1 MKSVAQKLDII
12 SIRNQ
17 FPILHQQ
24 VNGKPLIYFDNAATT
39 QKPEAVIDA
48 LVKYYTTDNAN
59 IHRAAHTLAARSTDM
74 FEDTRKTI
82 QTFINAKEV
91 EECIFTKGVTESI
104 NLVAQTWGRKFLQAG
119 DEVIITSMEH
129 HSNIV
134 PWQMICEEKG
144 AILKV
149 IPINESGELLMD
161 EYEKMLSSKT
171 KMVACVW
178 VSNALGTINPV
189 KEIITKAHAVGAKV
203 LLDGA
208 QACSHL
214 EVDVQ
219 DLDCDFLA
227 VSSHKLYGPTGVG
240 VLYGKRAL
248 LESMPPYQGGGE
260 MIKEV
265 SFEKTTYNEI
275 PYKFEAGTPNIGDV
289 IAFKYALDFVNE
301 IGKENIAAHENALL
315 KHCVNGLLEIN
326 HSVETLHATSNS
338 EKTLHATSLQ
348 EPINHSTIKPIT
360 LIGTAKEK
368 VSVQS
373 FIIKGMHHFD
383 AGMMLDAKGIAV
395 RTGHHC
401 TQPLMNCLGVDGTIR
416 ASFSVYNTLEEVDV
430 FLEAVKK
437 LVTLSNQPSHS

>member
-1 MKSVAQKLDII
+1 
-12 SIRNQ
+12 
-17 FPILHQQ
+17 
-24 VNGKPLIYFDNAATT
+24 
-39 QKPEAVIDA
+39 
-48 LVKYYTTDNAN
+48 
-59 IHRAAHTLAARSTDM
+59 
-74 FEDTRKTI
+74 
-82 QTFINAKEV
+82 
-91 EECIFTKGVTESI
+91 
-104 NLVAQTWGRKFLQAG
+104 
-119 DEVIITSMEH
+119 MEH

-144 AILKV
+144 AVLKV
-149 IPINESGELLMD
+149 VPINDAGELMMGEFDQL
-161 EYEKMLSSKT
+161 LSTKT

-189 KEIITKAHAVGAKV
+189 KEIIEKAHAVGAKV

-227 VSSHKLYGPTGVG
+227 ISSHKLYGPTGVG
-240 VLYGKRAL
+240 VLYGKREI
-248 LESMPPYQGGGE
+248 LEAMPPYQGGGE

-265 SFEKTTYNEI
+265 SFDKTTYHEI

-289 IAFKYALDFVNE
+289 IAFKYALDFINE
-301 IGKENIAAHENALL
+301 IGKENIAKHENELL
-315 KHCVNGLLEIN
+315 KHCVDGLLEIN
-326 HSVETLHATSNS
+326 KSVVMSSESHVMSSGVET
-338 EKTLHATSLQ
+338 Q
-348 EPINHSTIKPIT
+348 QPIT
-360 LIGTAKEK
+360 LIGTAKQK

-373 FIIKGMHHFD
+373 FIINGMHHFD

-401 TQPLMNCLGVDGTIR
+401 TQPLMNRMGVDGTIR

-430 FLEAVKK
+430 FLETVKK
-437 LVTLSNQPSHS
+437 LVVLTAKHTK

>member
-1 MKSVAQKLDII
+1 MNQTNIDIE

-24 VNGKPLIYFDNAATT
+24 VNGKQLVYLDNAATT
-39 QKPEAVIDA
+39 QKPQSVIDA
-48 LVKYYTTDNAN
+48 LSKYYSVDNAN
-59 IHRAAHTLAARSTDM
+59 IHRAAHTLAARSTEY
-74 FEDTRKTI
+74 FEDTRKII
-82 QTFINAKEV
+82 QRFINAREV
-91 EECIFTKGVTESI
+91 EECVFTKGVTESI
-104 NLVAQTWGRKFLQAG
+104 NLVAQTWGRKFLNAG
-119 DEVIITSMEH
+119 DEVIITTMEH

-134 PWQMICEEKG
+134 PWQLICEEKG

-149 IPINESGELLMD
+149 VPINEKGELLMD
-161 EYEKMLSSKT
+161 EYYKLLSAKT
-171 KMVACVW
+171 KLVACVW

-189 KEIITKAHAVGAKV
+189 KEIIAKAHAVGAVV

-219 DLDCDFLA
+219 ALDCDFLA

-240 VLYGKRAL
+240 VLYGKREL
-248 LESMPPYQGGGE
+248 LEAMPPYQGGGE

-265 SFEKTTYNEI
+265 TFSKTTYNDI

-289 IAFKYALDFVNE
+289 IAFKYALDFVNT
-301 IGKENIAAHENALL
+301 IGKKNIAGHENNLL
-315 KHCVNGLLEIN
+315 HYFTEGIQQIN
-326 HSVETLHATSNS
+326 QSTNQS
-338 EKTLHATSLQ
+338 
-348 EPINHSTIKPIT
+348 IN
-360 LIGTAKEK
+360 LIGTASQK

-373 FIIKGMHHFD
+373 FIINSMHHFD

-401 TQPLMNCLGVDGTIR
+401 TQPLMNRFGVDGTIR
-416 ASFSVYNTLEEVDV
+416 VSFAVYNTMQEIDVLLESIAS
-430 FLEAVKK
+430 LVKF
-437 LVTLSNQPSHS
+437 SQPKSL